1 MAGKKTFVAG
11 DVLLAQDLNDY
22 LMDQSVMNFGGSAA
36 RSSAIPTPTSG
47 MVTYLT
53 DQKRVEVYDGD
64 LYRPKTPF
72 AMQSGFDSVTPVAS
86 VVTGVAVTFATGRFT
101 QAPQVLVTASSASSA
116 VRTTTVSSVTASG
129 ATLNIFRTDTTA
141 TGLYWMAIQM
151 TSGTAVG

>member
-47 MVTYLT
+47 MFTYLT
-53 DQKRVEVYDGD
+53 DLKRVEVYDGD
-64 LYRPKTPF
+64 IYRPKTPF
-72 AMQSGFDSVTPVAS
+72 AMQSGFDSITPVAN

-101 QAPQVLVTASSASSA
+101 QAPQVIATASSASSA
-116 VRTTTVSSVTASG
+116 LRTVTVSGSSTTGV
-129 ATLNIFRTDTTA
+129 TLNIFRTDTVA
-141 TGLYWMAIQM
+141 TGVYWMAIQM
-151 TSGTAVG
+151 TSGTAIG